1 MLHHISPLVATGAS
15 STKKKQMAV
24 HFLENA
30 YKGKVK
36 TVLVN
41 AIKSGAEVSSTH
53 S

>member
-1 MLHHISPLVATGAS
+1 MLHHFVLLLEETHPLQ
-15 STKKKQMAV
+15 KMAI

-30 YKGKVK
+30 YKGKAK

-41 AIKSGAEVSSTH
+41 VMKAGAEVSSTH